1 SYERSYDQSQN
12 RKLPAPPA
20 PSSKTI
26 SIPATAKRARR
37 PSGHAYDVSDFPIVR
52 LARPLDT
59 SGLSPQ
65 WCFEMERL
73 VRDGRR
79 FVLIYPSPTG
89 DEPFEDRTAR
99 TLWLKANRETMAKLC
114 LSLIIVEP
122 DAVQRADLE
131 KVFPHLEH
139 AFGAPQTAA
148 ETQQEA
154 QFLAARLLVSN

>member
-1 SYERSYDQSQN
+1 MNTEDF
-12 RKLPAPPA
+12 
-20 PSSKTI
+20 TI
-26 SIPATAKRARR
+26 
-37 PSGHAYDVSDFPIVR
+37 HDVSDFPIVR

-122 DAVQRADLE
+122 DAVQRAYLE

>member
-1 SYERSYDQSQN
+1 MEIGINEVKFRKDLYPRIDTDTVKVKEYAETLDLLPPIEVDQN
-12 RKLPAPPA
+12 NELIDGWHRW
-20 PSSKTI
+20 
-26 SIPATAKRARR
+26 TAHK
-37 PSGHAYDVSDFPIVR
+37 
-52 LARPLDT
+52 
-59 SGLSPQ
+59 
-65 WCFEMERL
+65 
-73 VRDGRR
+73 
-79 FVLIYPSPTG
+79 
-89 DEPFEDRTAR
+89 
-99 TLWLKANRETMAKLC
+99 KANRETMAKLC